1 MVIRAGDRIPAD
13 LRVIEAHNLRVEEAI
28 LTGESTVV
36 EKTTEPLS
44 GDLPLGD
51 RSNLLFS
58 GTTVSSGAGKGI
70 VVATG
75 GDTELGHINQM
86 MAGIEKH
93 RTPLLVQM
101 DKLGKAIFILILVMM
116 AALFVFSLL
125 FRDMPVS
132 ELIVSRWRQS
142 RKACRRLSRLFCR
155 SVCRRWRAR
164 KRLSASCRR
173 WKPSAR

>member
-1 MVIRAGDRIPAD
+1 M
-13 LRVIEAHNLRVEEAI
+13 
-28 LTGESTVV
+28 
-36 EKTTEPLS
+36 
-44 GDLPLGD
+44 
-51 RSNLLFS
+51 
-58 GTTVSSGAGKGI
+58 
-70 VVATG
+70 VATG

-132 ELIVSRWRQS
+132 ELM
-142 RKACRRLSRLFCR
+142 LSLISLAVASVPEGLPAIISVFCR
-155 SVCRRWRAR
+155 SAYRRWPVR

>member
-1 MVIRAGDRIPAD
+1 M
-13 LRVIEAHNLRVEEAI
+13 EEAI

-86 MAGIEKH
+86 MVGIEKH

-116 AALFVFSLL
+116 RRCSSL
-125 FRDMPVS
+125 
-132 ELIVSRWRQS
+132 
-142 RKACRRLSRLFCR
+142 ACCSAICR
-155 SVCRRWRAR
+155 S
-164 KRLSASCRR
+164 
-173 WKPSAR
+173 PN